1 MGCML
6 QSRVLK
12 LTHIVSSLLLLWVL
26 LGKSYAQTTLLPGD
40 LLVVT
45 ANTSINEFEL
55 IPLIDLEAGTQLR
68 LSGAVEKS
76 TFEPI
81 TIIIDQKV
89 TRGQRVSVSNEQSD
103 LISLSAP
110 IQVDSET
117 GMIMFS
123 QPDEGINRLLFG
135 ITWGNYESD
144 LINAFANYPS
154 VPMLRFDERGH
165 YQYHL
170 KNGAS
175 GTTNMLAKMVGNP
188 ANWKSSTIPYS
199 SFQTSLRILNGPV
212 IVFDQNIST
221 VSESDS
227 IRLNVAIYEHDG
239 SKLTV
244 DAKFHHEYSTADTN
258 DVNQFKKYT
267 FNFTGLIGDA
277 VYEKVVPITDD
288 SFFEDRETAF
298 FELENLS
305 SGQFGD
311 FISHAA
317 FILDNEIP
325 DVQIIADQDK
335 DFKLPILSIT
345 NNERVYLNINDW
357 QIKID
362 EFVIPLAELIEI
374 APYENQ
380 QVILDDLITKQML
393 ESLREQS
400 LNSLQILDREGQLI
414 DELSLSNGND
424 IAESNPARIKRN
436 NNDISQDVGAS
447 SELTIESGV
456 VNQSN
461 SEAVESNKPDSISTP
476 IKGWSPFSGELNEAF
491 STEVHFWDP
500 YSQSF
505 RIVNSANQDSISGKG
520 LLHYVDLSEVEAYEM
535 EVFVDSASTI
545 QPEAM
550 PSEMVISMT
559 ALDRNENSVIDGLEG
574 LNLLQNTSGA
584 EISVQNLLTAI
595 AEQIGE
601 GKVSPYVFDLN
612 FQQLAVYEENTLI
625 KPNELFWMLA
635 DSILPQT
642 DIVISPEQ
650 LNNPITEFELPDE
663 PVSTLE
669 LSLQSEIDIKN
680 TQISL
685 FDAETVIKKSVPNPS
700 ISFFE
705 SDILNN
711 GLQFAL
717 QAEQRWV
724 SSLNLGYTS
733 EVMYS
738 IPFGVRDTVSGKL
751 TLEITDWNLEGG
763 WQLFIKDLEMEEQ
776 FELLPG
782 VSFSFEYFADDEL
795 NNEPENQSQI
805 NQRYRLLMVPPG
817 VELKDESIPEQ
828 IELFQNYP
836 NPFNPATTIS
846 FYLPEPVEVSLSVFN
861 VVGQPVTTLTKG
873 VLNAGEHHF
882 EWNATGYPSG
892 MYIYQLEVG
901 TKVLTRKMTLVK

>member
-1 MGCML
+1 ML

-12 LTHIVSSLLLLWVL
+12 LIHIVSSLLLLWVL

-45 ANTSINEFEL
+45 ANTSVNEFEL

-68 LSGAVEKS
+68 LSGAGEKS
-76 TFEPI
+76 SFEPV
-81 TIIIDQKV
+81 TIIIEQTV
-89 TRGQRVSVSNEQSD
+89 TRGQRVSVSNEEND

-110 IQVDSET
+110 IQVDLET

-188 ANWKSSTIPYS
+188 ANWKSSTTPYS

-325 DVQIIADQDK
+325 DVQITANQEK

-362 EFVIPLAELIEI
+362 ELVIPLAELIEI

-380 QVILDDLITKQML
+380 QVILDDFVTQQML
-393 ESLREQS
+393 ESLRKPS
-400 LNSLQILDREGQLI
+400 LNTLQILDREGQLI
-414 DELSLSNGND
+414 DELSLSKSND
-424 IAESNPARIKRN
+424 IAQSKPAKIKRN

-456 VNQSN
+456 VNQIN
-461 SEAVESNKPDSISTP
+461 SEAFESNKSDSISTP
-476 IKGWSPFSGELNEAF
+476 IKGWSPFTGELTDTF
-491 STEVHFWDP
+491 SSDVHFWDP

-520 LLHYVDLSEVEAYEM
+520 LFH
-535 EVFVDSASTI
+535 FVDHSIDNMNDWEVLKDSSNSI
-545 QPEAM
+545 QPEV
-550 PSEMVISMT
+550 SSTQSDWVISIT

-574 LNLLQNTSGA
+574 LNLLQNSSGA

-595 AEQIGE
+595 TEQIGE

-650 LNNPITEFELPDE
+650 LNNSITEFELPVE

-669 LSLQSEIDIKN
+669 LSLQSEIDIKT

-700 ISFFE
+700 ISFSE

-717 QAEQRWV
+717 QAEQRWI

-733 EVMYS
+733 DVMYS
-738 IPFGVRDTVSGKL
+738 IPLGVRDTVSGKM

-763 WQLFIKDLEMEEQ
+763 WQLFIEDLEMEEQ
-776 FELLPG
+776 LELLPG
-782 VSFSFEYFADDEL
+782 VAFNFEYFANDEL

-817 VELKDESIPEQ
+817 VELQDESIPEQ